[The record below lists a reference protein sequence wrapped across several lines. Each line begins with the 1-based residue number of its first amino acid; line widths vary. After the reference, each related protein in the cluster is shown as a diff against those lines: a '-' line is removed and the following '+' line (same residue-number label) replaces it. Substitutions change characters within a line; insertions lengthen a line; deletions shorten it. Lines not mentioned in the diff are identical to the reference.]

1 MEGSLENLAA
11 VGFRP
16 SAVLDVGAHEGRWA
30 RMAAKAF
37 PEAAFHLFE
46 AQPGQ
51 KPALEATLAEIGRA
65 GSVNVTL
72 LGPERRENVV
82 FHVMGTGSSVLP
94 EVTTF
99 DRTQVSLPMRR
110 MDDVAAALGLEGPLL
125 IKLDTQGFELEILK
139 GAGATLRLAE
149 VVMLEVS
156 LLPYN
161 EGAPLFHDVVA
172 FMADAG
178 FLAYDVCGLERRR
191 TDRVLFQCDMIFVRR
206 DSELRAK
213 RKFFHR
219 EPEPAGAGEPFPP
232 ARA

>member
-1 MEGSLENLAA
+1 MEGSLGNLAA
-11 VGFRP
+11 VGFTP

-37 PEAAFHLFE
+37 PGAAFHLFE

-51 KPALEATLAEIGRA
+51 KPALEAALAEIGRR
-65 GSVNVTL
+65 GSVNIIL
-72 LGPERRENVV
+72 LGPESRRDVV

-99 DRTQVSLPMRR
+99 DRTQICLPMRR
-110 MDDVAAALGLEGPLL
+110 LDDLAAELGLAAPLL

-139 GAGATLRLAE
+139 GAGTTLGLAE

-172 FMADAG
+172 FMAAAG
-178 FLAYDVCGLERRR
+178 FLAYDVCGAERRR
-191 TDRVLFQCDMIFVRR
+191 ADRVLFQCDMIFVKS
-206 DSELRAK
+206 DSELRAR

-219 EPEPAGAGEPFPP
+219 EPEPAGAVGPSLAGP
-232 ARA
+232 A